1 MPDQDPQHATSSSD
15 RLRHGARLALLG
27 IGINLFLAT
36 AKIGAGVWG
45 HCYALIADGI
55 ESGLDIFSS
64 VLLWFGLQIAA
75 APPDDEHPYGHGKAE
90 PLAAVAVAL
99 AVLAAALGL
108 AIQSIR
114 EILTPHHAPAPFT
127 LLVLLAVVAIK
138 EALFRKIHRAGHH
151 LGSKAI
157 ESDAWHHR
165 SDAITSASAF
175 LGITLALV
183 GGKGWE
189 PADDWAALFA
199 CGLIGFNGFRIL
211 VPALQEV
218 MDSAPPKELA
228 DSILQAAASISGV
241 RDLEKCRVRKMGLDL
256 YVDLHVAVDGSL
268 TVTEGHRIAHSVKD
282 AIRSGHPAVADVL
295 VHIEP
300 VDRPSKKSA
309 HTGSTEHAKPPRCD

>member
-1 MPDQDPQHATSSSD
+1 MPESAQQSSASTRD
-15 RLRHGARLALLG
+15 KLRQGARLAILG
-27 IGINLFLAT
+27 IAINFLLAS
-36 AKIGAGVWG
+36 AKIGAGIWG
-45 HCYALIADGI
+45 NCYALIADGI

-64 VLLWFGLQIAA
+64 VLLWFGLRIAA
-75 APPDDEHPYGHGKAE
+75 EPPDDEHPYGHGKAE

-99 AVLAAALGL
+99 AVIAAALGL
-108 AIQSIR
+108 AVQSIR

-138 EALFRKIHRAGHH
+138 ETLFRKVHQAGHH

-175 LGITLALV
+175 LGITIALL

-211 VPALQEV
+211 VPALHEV
-218 MDSAPPKELA
+218 MDSAPPKELV
-228 DSILQAAASISGV
+228 DFILRTAGTIDGV
-241 RDLEKCRVRKMGLDL
+241 KDLEKCRVRKMGLDL
-256 YVDLHVAVDGSL
+256 YVDIHVAVDGCL
-268 TVTEGHRIAHSVKD
+268 TVTEGHQIAHCVKD
-282 AIRSGHPAVADVL
+282 AIRSGLPAVADVL

-300 VDRPSKKSA
+300 VDRPSK
-309 HTGSTEHAKPPRCD
+309 TGSQPPGATV